1 MAKKKT
7 SEEWLEELGIH
18 LSPLTTDDELD
29 VESAEIAARER
40 EILIIAAREREILWK
55 SKPTVHALFDS
66 TFDEHGCFSKKWL
79 D

>member
-7 SEEWLEELGIH
+7 IEERLDDLGIS

-29 VESAEIAARER
+29 VQSAEIAARER
-40 EILIIAAREREILWK
+40 EILIIAAKEREILWK
-55 SKPTVHALFDS
+55 SKPTVPALFDS
-66 TFDEHGCFSKKWL
+66 TFDERGCYLKQWL